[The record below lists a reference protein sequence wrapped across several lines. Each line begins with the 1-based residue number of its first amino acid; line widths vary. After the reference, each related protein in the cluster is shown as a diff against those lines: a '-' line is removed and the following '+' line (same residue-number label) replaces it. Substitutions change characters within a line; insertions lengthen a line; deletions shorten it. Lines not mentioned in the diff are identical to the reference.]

1 MNTNAGSED
10 RRVIGRY
17 RLLRLLGEG
26 GVARTHLA
34 ENVEDGIRY
43 AVKELQLLKTS
54 NPKQIELFERECA
67 ILKGLSHPQ
76 IPRFI
81 ETIVERRSETMS
93 LYLVQELI
101 DGRSLQ
107 QILDAGVRF
116 STHDTVFLLRSA
128 LRPLEYLHSRRTPL
142 YHRDLKP
149 SNILLRTNGD
159 AVLIDFGAVREA
171 IADPKAGGSSVV
183 GTFGY
188 MAPEQFQ
195 ARAYPATDLY
205 GLGATAIQLITGVE
219 PGRFEI
225 RRLKPDFHD
234 AFPDDAHLAAIL
246 DLLLE
251 PDVEDRYRNAR
262 SLRKALER
270 WVDAHPSDLVERDRL
285 KALVADTLEAEAR
298 GDATRPAVVA
308 STPADPPRGSRVQ
321 ALSAVPPRDE
331 SDAQAE
337 PEEQAEPVSDG
348 HGEAPDTAAAALDS
362 TGDDVA
368 AVPDAAPADASAAQ
382 DATEVSEAQ
391 AATAGQSDVE
401 QDDRPAPTPEQ
412 KVEVAQDEPDPSTA
426 DAVEDAAAASPPADA
441 ATAEVTSVEAAPTDA
456 GASDVPA
463 QQHLEER
470 QSSAAVDIV
479 TRRAS
484 AAEPL
489 KPGGQGARA
498 VGIIVAAVG
507 AAGVIY
513 ALFGG
518 MEYNAQPVMVIGGLI
533 AAWGLLLALV
543 PRSAGGRASADVR
556 RNGLTTSATAL
567 RIVKRIGAL
576 GTVEWYVEYEY
587 VGDDGLHHSGTFPL
601 PSARV
606 AQKVARDPSAVAV
619 RYAMHDPSESLLVV
633 RTHAG

>member
-1 MNTNAGSED
+1 MSTTAGSDD

-34 ENVEDGIRY
+34 EHIDDGIRY

-81 ETIVERRSETMS
+81 ETIVERRAETMS
-93 LYLVQELI
+93 LFLVQELI

-128 LRPLEYLHSRRTPL
+128 MRPLEYLHTRSTPL

-171 IADPKAGGSSVV
+171 IADPKTGGSSVV

-195 ARAYPATDLY
+195 ARAYPGTDLY
-205 GLGATAIQLITGVE
+205 ALGATAVQLITGVE

-234 AFPDDAHLAAIL
+234 AFPDDPHLAAIL

-262 SLRKALER
+262 SLRKALDR
-270 WVDAHPSDLVERDRL
+270 WMEAHPSGMVERDRL
-285 KALVADTLEAEAR
+285 KDLVAATLEAEAR
-298 GDATRPAVVA
+298 GDATKPAVVA

-321 ALSAVPPRDE
+321 KLQAVPARDDDAPEAEDQQAPE
-331 SDAQAE
+331 SVQPADTDDAPATAASETAVAPADE
-337 PEEQAEPVSDG
+337 PDA
-348 HGEAPDTAAAALDS
+348 EAPDDEHVDGADAAA
-362 TGDDVA
+362 VA
-368 AVPDAAPADASAAQ
+368 GLA
-382 DATEVSEAQ
+382 
-391 AATAGQSDVE
+391 DVE
-401 QDDRPAPTPEQ
+401 QSDRPAPTPDH
-412 KVEVAQDEPDPSTA
+412 KVEVEGEGEPTETTP
-426 DAVEDAAAASPPADA
+426 DATAAAAPADA
-441 ATAEVTSVEAAPTDA
+441 APAESEAA
-456 GASDVPA
+456 GVPV
-463 QQHLEER
+463 QQHLEAR
-470 QSSAAVDIV
+470 TDATPADIV
-479 TRRAS
+479 QRSAS
-484 AAEPL
+484 AAEVL
-489 KPGGQGARA
+489 KPGGQAARP
-498 VGIIVAAVG
+498 VGIVIAAVG
-507 AAGVIY
+507 AAGLMY
-513 ALFGG
+513 GLFGG
-518 MEYNAQPVMVIGGLI
+518 MEYNAQVVMVLS
-533 AAWGLLLALV
+533 ALTACWGLALAVV
-543 PRSAGGRASADVR
+543 PRTPASRVGADVR
-556 RNGLTTSATAL
+556 RNGLTTTPTGL
-567 RIVKRIGAL
+567 RIVKRSGAL

-587 VGDDGLHHSGTFPL
+587 VADDGLHHHGVFRL

-606 AQKVARDPSAVAV
+606 AQKMARDPSAVAV
-619 RYAMHDPSESLLVV
+619 RYSMHDPAESLLVV